1 MVLHKLNDNSDIVG
15 IVLYRDDPHD
25 ICCVFCIWVLAVFVG

>member
-1 MVLHKLNDNSDIVG
+1 MVLHKLNNNSDVVG

-25 ICCVFCIWVLAVFVG
+25 ISRVFRVRVLAVFVG